1 MSKMMSVQFAS
12 SSIVKSA
19 GTLYSVVRGGLSAA
33 GLTNRSPNDAR
44 HRTSAVPGHMAMRV
58 PRFAERA
65 YQAYLNTAPRL
76 GEVSTEPA
84 GRYVKLVGVT
94 SIQVADQ
101 TFVAAAPNPR
111 AGGSVTRRRGG
122 AGGRTCGWKWSGQGA
137 QGVRWRVSGP
147 LTGTMEIWCEE
158 VLDGFVLHY
167 FLHAEPVAQ
176 LPADPSR
183 LMGVL
188 ADLNKSRRVA
198 GKVMSFEVK
207 DRLERGREV
216 SPRPPGPRN
225 GRQDAAVHRHR
236 RRSGTDP
243 GGDRGLP
250 AVPGW
255 VSAARSVEVL
265 DTLADGRAAQVR
277 FDLDV
282 GILQDTYVLACE
294 WAAGGDECR
303 GGWSAATCSV
313 TNVAAMCSASRVPG
327 STKVT
332 YELMVDLL
340 VPMIGQLKRRAEKA
354 ITDTA
359 LNELKKRSKADRSDA
374 HPHRPR
380 ARGVRG
386 VVGGGRRGAEPG
398 ACAPFGCCGI

>member
-1 MSKMMSVQFAS
+1 M
-12 SSIVKSA
+12 
-19 GTLYSVVRGGLSAA
+19 
-33 GLTNRSPNDAR
+33 
-44 HRTSAVPGHMAMRV
+44 
-58 PRFAERA
+58 
-65 YQAYLNTAPRL
+65 
-76 GEVSTEPA
+76 
-84 GRYVKLVGVT
+84 KLVGVT

-111 AGGSVTRRRGG
+111 PVWSVTRRRGG
-122 AGGRTCGWKWSGQGA
+122 AGGRTCGWKWSRTGRP
-137 QGVRWRVSGP
+137 GVRWRVSGP

-188 ADLNKSRRVA
+188 TRRPQQVPEGGRQGHVVRGQRPA
-198 GKVMSFEVK
+198 
-207 DRLERGREV
+207 RAWPRGR
-216 SPRPPGPRN
+216 
-225 GRQDAAVHRHR
+225 
-236 RRSGTDP
+236 
-243 GGDRGLP
+243 
-250 AVPGW
+250 VPGRRGRVMADRTQQSIVIGADPEQILAVIADFPRYPEW

-282 GILQDTYVLACE
+282 GILQDTYVLAYE
-294 WAAGGDECR
+294 WAAAVTRCR

-313 TNVAAMCSASRVPG
+313 TNVAAMCSASRCPAPP
-327 STKVT
+327 KVT

-359 LNELKKRSKADRSDA
+359 LQRVEEGSKADRSDA

-380 ARGVRG
+380 PAGSGVSS
-386 VVGGGRRGAEPG
+386 VAAAGR
-398 ACAPFGCCGI
+398 